1 MTDVSGKTNTNGNEA
16 ELMTKYGI
24 TRVPVDRFHYKTYRY
39 STLSDAVVQA
49 KRDEGARTNHE
60 SSSS

>member
-1 MTDVSGKTNTNGNEA
+1 MADFSEKTNTNGSEA

-39 STLSDAVVQA
+39 STLADAVAQA
-49 KRDEGARTNHE
+49 KRDEGTRTNHE
-60 SSSS
+60 ASSS